1 MLFQIVVMFA
11 AGGVLHYLLNEKK
24 YTSSNA
30 FYSCLIS
37 RAIAGLLVTMLLHA
51 DFEVFDLS
59 INDAMT
65 PSEQLSL
72 FSMCIGAGYFIDI
85 FMKKLVLIFTVQ
97 TPTS

>member
-1 MLFQIVVMFA
+1 MLFQIVVMFC
-11 AGGVLHYLLNEKK
+11 AGGVLHYLMNEKK

-37 RAIAGLLVTMLLHA
+37 RAVVGLLVTMLLHA

-72 FSMCIGAGYFIDI
+72 FSMCIIFGYCINT

-97 TPTS
+97 TSAS

>member
-11 AGGVLHYLLNEKK
+11 AGGVLHFLMNEKK
-24 YTSSNA
+24 YTSKNA
-30 FYSCLIS
+30 FLGVLLS
-37 RAIAGLLVTMLLHA
+37 RAIVGLLVTMLLHT

-72 FSMCIGAGYFIDI
+72 FSMCIIAGFSIDI
-85 FMKKLVLIFTVQ
+85 VMKKLVLIFTVQ
-97 TPTS
+97 TTTS

>member
-11 AGGVLHYLLNEKK
+11 AGGLLHFLMNEKK
-24 YTSSNA
+24 YTSKNA
-30 FYSCLIS
+30 FYRCLLS
-37 RAIAGLLVTMLLHA
+37 RVIIGLLVTMLLHT

-72 FSMCIGAGYFIDI
+72 FSMCILSGYCVDI
-85 FMKKLVLIFTVQ
+85 VMKKLVLIFNANIC
-97 TPTS
+97 